1 MFTLG
6 IERRFI
12 ARHRMVGGDW
22 GPENELHSHAY
33 RLEVAVEGETL
44 DGHGFLVDLV
54 DLDRRLDGLIGQ
66 YRERI
71 LNELPAFAGLNPSLE
86 NFARIL
92 CTSLVAETKAAGF
105 GAVTVRLWE
114 SDSAWA
120 AFREA
125 L

>member
-22 GPENELHSHAY
+22 GPENELHSHPY

-44 DGHGFLVDLV
+44 DRHGFLVDLV
-54 DLDRRLDGLIGQ
+54 DLDRRLDGLIDQ

>member
-22 GPENELHSHAY
+22 GPENELHSHPY

-92 CTSLVAETKAAGF
+92 CTSLVAETETAGF

>member
-22 GPENELHSHAY
+22 GPENELHSHPY

-44 DGHGFLVDLV
+44 DRHGFLVDLV
-54 DLDRRLDGLIGQ
+54 DLDRRLDGLIDQ

-92 CTSLVAETKAAGF
+92 CTSLVAETETAGF

>member
-54 DLDRRLDGLIGQ
+54 DLDRRLDGLIDQ

-92 CTSLVAETKAAGF
+92 CTSLVAETETAGF

>member
-6 IERRFI
+6 IQRSFI

-22 GPENELHSHAY
+22 GPEHDLHSIPY
-33 RLEVAVEGETL
+33 RLEDAEEGEPIHR
-44 DGHGFLVDLV
+44 HGFLVDLV
-54 DLDRRLDGLIGQ
+54 DLDRRLDGLIDQ
-66 YRERI
+66 YRERV

-92 CTSLVAETKAAGF
+92 CTSLAAETKTAGF

-120 AFREA
+120 AFRET

>member
-6 IERRFI
+6 IQRRFI

-22 GPENELHSHAY
+22 GPENDLHSHAY
-33 RLEVAVEGETL
+33 LLEITLEGETL
-44 DGHGFLVDLV
+44 DRHGFLVDLV
-54 DLDRRLDGLIGQ
+54 DLDRRLDGLIDQ
-66 YRERI
+66 YREKI

-86 NFARIL
+86 NFAKIL
-92 CTSLVAETKAAGF
+92 CTSLAAETKAGGL

-114 SDSAWA
+114 NDSAWA

>member
-22 GPENELHSHAY
+22 GPENELHSHPY
-33 RLEVAVEGETL
+33 RLELAVEGETL

-54 DLDRRLDGLIGQ
+54 DLDRRLDGLIDQ

>member
-22 GPENELHSHAY
+22 GPENELHSHPY
-33 RLEVAVEGETL
+33 RLELAVEGETL

-54 DLDRRLDGLIGQ
+54 DLDRRLDGLIDQ

-92 CTSLVAETKAAGF
+92 CTSLVAETETAGF

>member
-44 DGHGFLVDLV
+44 DRHGFLVDLV
-54 DLDRRLDGLIGQ
+54 DLDRRLDGLIDQ

-92 CTSLVAETKAAGF
+92 CTSLVAETETAGF

>member
-54 DLDRRLDGLIGQ
+54 DLDRRLDGLIDQ

>member
-22 GPENELHSHAY
+22 GPENELHSHPY

-54 DLDRRLDGLIGQ
+54 DLDRRLDGLIDQ

>member
-44 DGHGFLVDLV
+44 DRHGFLVDLV
-54 DLDRRLDGLIGQ
+54 DLDRRLDGLIDQ

>member
-22 GPENELHSHAY
+22 GPENELHSHPY

-54 DLDRRLDGLIGQ
+54 DLDRRLDGLIDQ

-92 CTSLVAETKAAGF
+92 CTSLVAETKTAGF